1 MVILFSWNST
11 TSELDPNQTHFLC
24 QMQYTLFCIILGA
37 WRMNLFSVKA
47 DGTQS
52 TNLKRRSRSKKKTL
66 LMALTL
72 ISSRCIK
79 K

>member
-11 TSELDPNQTHFLC
+11 ISELDPHQTHFLC

-37 WRMNLFSVKA
+37 WRMNLFSVKI

-52 TNLKRRSRSKKKTL
+52 VDELKRE
-66 LMALTL
+66 
-72 ISSRCIK
+72 IK
-79 K
+79 KQKENTSNMQCKH